1 MNTLEA
7 KLPSAEEAAI
17 AKASS
22 QELSGFIET
31 KAQTQA
37 LSITDAEGVAHSVDM
52 PVAAL
57 RLLVN
62 VLTELGDGNTVKL
75 VPVHAELTTQEGADL
90 LNISRPTFVK
100 LLDDQQIPFRNAGNR
115 RKVKYTDVRAYQDK
129 LEASRLA
136 TLDKLSELDQELG
149 LGYE

>member
-1 MNTLEA
+1 MNTLDA

-17 AKASS
+17 AKTSS
-22 QELSGFIET
+22 QELSAFLET
-31 KAQTQA
+31 KAETQL
-37 LSITDAEGVAHSVDM
+37 LSITDADGVAHAVNI
-52 PVAAL
+52 PVSAL

-90 LNISRPTFVK
+90 LNMSRPTFVK
-100 LLDDQQIPFRNAGNR
+100 LLDEQHIPFRNAGNR
-115 RKVKYTDVRAYQDK
+115 RKVKYTDVRDYQDK
-129 LEASRLA
+129 LEANRLA
-136 TLDKLSELDQELG
+136 TLNKLSELDQELG